1 MKFRDLEAIPT
12 SATTVLLRA
21 DLNVPMGAG
30 KVTDDTRLTRLVPTI
45 RALQQKSLK
54 IVILSHFGRP
64 KGRSPEDSLR
74 PVAARL
80 SELLGEQVSF
90 AEDCVGEAAKNAVDR
105 LEKAQVLVL
114 ENLRYH
120 AGEEKNDPEFA
131 AQLAA
136 LGDVYVN
143 DAFSASHRAHAS
155 IQKLAQLRPAFAGNL
170 MRDEL
175 NALESALGNPQRPA
189 MAIVGG
195 SKISTKLA
203 LLENLVKRVDFLFLG
218 GGMANTFFMAKN
230 VAVGKSLCEP
240 DLVNDAKRVMAAANA
255 ANCTMLLPVDRIA
268 VRQFGENAP
277 HEIVMFDAL
286 GDDQEAVDIGPKT
299 IAMLREKLGTCKT
312 VLWNGPMGVF
322 EVKPFER
329 GTSELAR
336 AVGDLTKQGKLVSVA
351 GGGDTVAA
359 LEQANA
365 ADDFTYVSAA
375 GGAFLEWL
383 EGKTLP
389 GVAALYAAAKQ

>member
-1 MKFRDLEAIPT
+1 MKFNTIEAIPT

-21 DLNVPMGAG
+21 DLNVPMGGG

-45 RALQQKSLK
+45 RTLQQKGLK

-80 SELLGEQVSF
+80 SELLGEQVFF
-90 AEDCVGEAAKNAVDR
+90 AEDCIGEAAKNAVDR
-105 LEKAQVLVL
+105 LEKGQVLVL

-131 AQLAA
+131 AQLAV

-155 IQKLAQLRPAFAGNL
+155 IEKLAQLRPAFAGNL

-218 GGMANTFFMAKN
+218 GGMANTFLMAQN
-230 VAVGKSLCEP
+230 APVGKSLCEP
-240 DLVNDAKRVMAAANA
+240 DLVPEAKRVMAAASA
-255 ANCTMLLPVDRIA
+255 ANCKILLPVDRIA
-268 VRQFGENAP
+268 VREFGPNVPFETIATNAIAP
-277 HEIVMFDAL
+277 
-286 GDDQEAVDIGPKT
+286 DQEAVDIGPKT
-299 IAMLREKLGTCKT
+299 IAMLREKLGACKT

-322 EVKPFER
+322 EVKPFDR

-336 AVGDLTKQGKLVSVA
+336 AVGDLTKAGKLISVA

-359 LEQANA
+359 LEQAKA

-383 EGKTLP
+383 EGKILP
-389 GVAALYAAAKQ
+389 GVAALYAATEK